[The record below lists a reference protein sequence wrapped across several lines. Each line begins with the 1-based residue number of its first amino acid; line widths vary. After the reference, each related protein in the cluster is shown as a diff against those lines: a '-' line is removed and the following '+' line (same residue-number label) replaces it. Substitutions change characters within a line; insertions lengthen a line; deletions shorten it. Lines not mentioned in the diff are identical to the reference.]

1 MINKYMAK
9 ALELAEEA
17 AAADEV
23 PVGCVIVNPQNGEIV
38 ASARNQSQHNG
49 DATDHAEMV
58 AIRQACQKLGNNRL
72 REMDLY
78 VTLEPCTMCAAAILL
93 ARIHKLWFGA
103 IDEKGG
109 AVVSGVRFYEQPTC
123 HHRPE
128 VESGIMA
135 AECGAILKS
144 FFAAK
149 RKK

>member
-1 MINKYMAK
+1 MAK

-78 VTLEPCTMCAAAILL
+78 VTLEPCTMCAAAISL

>member
-78 VTLEPCTMCAAAILL
+78 VTLEPCTMCAAAISL